1 MGMAVKGI
9 LSLFWLVLIPM
20 AAGGFWGKK
29 RDAYS
34 LGESFLMGY
43 ILLFALSELLI
54 LPLLFAGA
62 ALHVLIAVYGVLSI
76 AMALWGGFCLWK
88 KRTEIFIRIREGCHK
103 VSPYLGAAVLLIGIQ
118 IYVVVRY
125 AHMDADDAFYIGAAS
140 SAVHSDTIFSIN
152 PYTGMP
158 YPSLPSR
165 YVLSPF
171 PVFLAVVSQL
181 CGGLHP
187 AIMAHTVFPAVF
199 FPMVYLVFWQLGKRW
214 FPKEKNAQGIF
225 LLLTAL
231 LNWFAGYSIYNG
243 GNFQMIRIWQGKALL
258 AAALLP
264 LLLYLCLNI
273 LMEKTPT
280 YPWIL
285 LGAANLA
292 CCLLSSMGVL
302 LAPLVTGCVL
312 LLSLIRF
319 RDGKKLVYGILCCGP
334 NLVLG
339 LAYLFIK

>member
-1 MGMAVKGI
+1 MQTMHFI
-9 LSLFWLVLIPM
+9 LERHPRQSIVIPYFPLILI
-20 AAGGFWGKK
+20 
-29 RDAYS
+29 REC
-34 LGESFLMGY
+34 L
-43 ILLFALSELLI
+43 ILLSQADMCFPPFRCSWRWSASC
-54 LPLLFAGA
+54 AGD
-62 ALHVLIAVYGVLSI
+62 
-76 AMALWGGFCLWK
+76 
-88 KRTEIFIRIREGCHK
+88 FIRRSWPIR
-103 VSPYLGAAVLLIGIQ
+103 
-118 IYVVVRY
+118 
-125 AHMDADDAFYIGAAS
+125 F
-140 SAVHSDTIFSIN
+140 
-152 PYTGMP
+152 
-158 YPSLPSR
+158 
-165 YVLSPF
+165 
-171 PVFLAVVSQL
+171 
-181 CGGLHP
+181 
-187 AIMAHTVFPAVF
+187 FPAVF

-231 LNWFAGYSIYNG
+231 LNWFAGYSIYNA